1 MGYWGSAPWDSDQSA
16 DWFYEVF
23 KQTKIDEVIK
33 TALSRPVD
41 YDTCDEIR
49 GALALFILLG
59 HVYIYNIDN
68 LDDHLELCISKNRE
82 LKKYWSEGGW
92 DREPEIG
99 QGLDFELAV
108 LQRRKN
114 NDGVPASERPE
125 IAPELKEW
133 WSNWID

>member
-1 MGYWGSAPWDSDQSA
+1 MGYWGSAPWDNDQSA

-23 KQTKIDEVIK
+23 KQTKIDEVIN

-92 DREPEIG
+92 DSDPEIG